1 MGGMIGAGGGP
12 AAPAGAVARRA
23 PPRRGGTRA
32 LLSGVV
38 ALLAFVG
45 ATVAILALA
54 LATGRLGR

>member
-1 MGGMIGAGGGP
+1 MGGMTEAGRGS
-12 AAPAGAVARRA
+12 AAPAGPGGRQA

-38 ALLAFVG
+38 ALLAFVA

-54 LATGRLGR
+54 VGRLGR